1 MSEAT
6 TSAPEMNASQYEW
19 PFFTS
24 EHRAFARRVAEFAR
38 GAGIEDDDAHPG
50 KTCEAWVEAAGS
62 AGLLA
67 GCVPQ
72 GDARAIHVRMLCVA
86 RETLGYVSA
95 LADFAF
101 AMQGLGI
108 GPVSFFGSPEQ
119 RARYL
124 PPVAEGRL
132 IPAFALSE
140 RDAGSDVSAIRT
152 TARRDGDGYVIDG
165 EKMWISNAGI
175 AGVYV
180 VFARTGGP
188 GAKGLS
194 AFVVDAS
201 TPGIEPGAPT
211 ETIAPHPLAPLSLRG
226 VRVAESARIG
236 AEGDGFKIAMA
247 TLDVFRCTVGAAAI
261 GMARRAF
268 DESVRYS
275 KERQLFG
282 APLASLQLTQSS
294 LAHMATEIDAAALL
308 VYRAAWTKDNG
319 AARVTREAAM
329 AKWFA
334 TEAAS
339 RICDRAVQMFG
350 GLGVT
355 RGSIVERLYRDV
367 RALRIY
373 EGASE
378 VQQLVIARSVLE
390 A

>member
-1 MSEAT
+1 MT
-6 TSAPEMNASQYEW
+6 ASRYDW
-19 PFFTS
+19 PFFDDQ
-24 EHRAFARRVAEFAR
+24 HRAFATRIDDFVRD
-38 GAGIEDDDAHPG
+38 AGIAEDEAHPDR
-50 KTCEAWVEAAGS
+50 TCAAWVRAFGA
-62 AGLLA
+62 AGLLRE
-67 GCVPQ
+67 CVPQ
-72 GDARAIHVRMLCVA
+72 GDARTIDVRRLCVA
-86 RETLGYVSA
+86 RETLGYESA
-95 LADFAF
+95 LGDFAF

-108 GPVSFFGSPEQ
+108 GPISFFGSDEQ

-124 PPVAEGRL
+124 PRVASGEL

-140 RDAGSDVSAIRT
+140 REAGSDVAALQT
-152 TARRDGDGYVIDG
+152 TARFDGDGYVIDG
-165 EKMWISNAGI
+165 EKTWISNAGI

-194 AFVVDAS
+194 AFAVDAS
-201 TPGIEPGAPT
+201 APGLEVGAPI
-211 ETIAPHPLAPLSLRG
+211 ETIAPHPLAALSLRG
-226 VRVAESARIG
+226 VRVAKSARIG
-236 AEGDGFKIAMA
+236 NEGDGFKIAMA

-268 DESVRYS
+268 DESVRYA
-275 KERQLFG
+275 KERMLFG
-282 APLASLQLTQSS
+282 APLAALQLTQSS
-294 LAHMATEIDAAALL
+294 LAYMATEIDAAALL
-308 VYRAAWTKDNG
+308 IYRAAWTKDRG
-319 AARVTREAAM
+319 APRVTREAAM

-339 RICDRAVQMFG
+339 RICDRAVQLFG

-378 VQQLVIARSVLE
+378 VQQLVIARSVLD

>member
-1 MSEAT
+1 
-6 TSAPEMNASQYEW
+6 MNASRYDW
-19 PFFTS
+19 PFFDE
-24 EHRAFARRVAEFAR
+24 EHRAFATRIGDFVRD
-38 GAGIEDDDAHPG
+38 AGVVEDEAHPDR
-50 KTCEAWVEAAGS
+50 TCAEWVRAFGA
-62 AGLLA
+62 AGLLRE
-67 GCVPQ
+67 CVPQ
-72 GDARAIHVRMLCVA
+72 GDARTIDVRRLCVA
-86 RETLGYVSA
+86 RETIGYESA
-95 LADFAF
+95 LGDFAF

-108 GPVSFFGSPEQ
+108 GPISFFGSDEQ

-124 PPVAEGRL
+124 PRVAAGDL

-140 RDAGSDVSAIRT
+140 RDAGSDVAAIET
-152 TARRDGDGYVIDG
+152 TARRDGDHYVIDG

-194 AFVVDAS
+194 AFAVDAAAAGLEVG
-201 TPGIEPGAPT
+201 PPI
-211 ETIAPHPLAPLSLRG
+211 ETIAPHPLASLSLHG
-226 VRVAESARIG
+226 VRVSESARVG
-236 AEGDGFKIAMA
+236 NEGDGFKIAMA

-268 DESVRYS
+268 DESVRYA
-275 KERQLFG
+275 KERMLFG
-282 APLASLQLTQSS
+282 APLAALQLTQSS

-308 VYRAAWTKDNG
+308 IYRAAWAKDRG

-339 RICDRAVQMFG
+339 RICDRAVQLFG

-355 RGSIVERLYRDV
+355 RGSMVERLYRDV

-378 VQQLVIARSVLE
+378 VQQLVIARSVLD